1 MRRFVLGG
9 LLALAMAGAPAH
21 AESWLES
28 KMIGAMCGGKAAPAD
43 NSAELAKRLKLT
55 DPQKAALKD
64 LADASA
70 AASASAKTALCTDK
84 PDLSTTVSRMAF
96 SEKMMEARL
105 ASVKAIEPKLQAF
118 YDTLDAKQKTAF
130 DTGGRV
136 GGMFDWWGK

>member
-1 MRRFVLGG
+1 MRPLVLWVLG
-9 LLALAMAGAPAH
+9 ALAMAATPVH
-21 AESWLES
+21 AQNWLES
-28 KMIGAMCGGKAAPAD
+28 KMIGAMCGSKAAPPD
-43 NSAELAKRLKLT
+43 NSAELAKRLKLA

-105 ASVKAIEPKLQAF
+105 ASMKAIEPKLQAF

-130 DTGGRV
+130 DNGGRV

>member
-1 MRRFVLGG
+1 MRAFILAVLGA
-9 LLALAMAGAPAH
+9 LALSAAPAH
-21 AESWLES
+21 AQSWLET
-28 KMIGAMCGGKAAPAD
+28 KLIGAVCGSKAAPAD
-43 NSAELAKRLKLT
+43 NSAALAKRLSLT

-64 LADASA
+64 LADATA

-84 PDLSTTVSRMAF
+84 PDLSTAVSRVAF

-105 ASVKAIEPKLQAF
+105 ASLKTIEPKLQAF

-136 GGMFDWWGK
+136 GGAFDWWGK